1 MRSALFT
8 LMLLAGAASAAP
20 QQAATSAY
28 DSAFAG
34 YQPFREPALKL
45 AGRDTVKP
53 ADPHAGHGAHGSHD
67 APAADPHA
75 GHAMHRPAPKADDP
89 HAGHAMQQPAAKP
102 ADPHAGHEGHE
113 HHQHKK

>member
-20 QQAATSAY
+20 QQAATPAY

-53 ADPHAGHGAHGSHD
+53 ADPPAGHGMQHGGHGSHG

-75 GHAMHRPAPKADDP
+75 GHA
-89 HAGHAMQQPAAKP
+89 GHAMPQPAAKP

-113 HHQHKK
+113 HHQHKE